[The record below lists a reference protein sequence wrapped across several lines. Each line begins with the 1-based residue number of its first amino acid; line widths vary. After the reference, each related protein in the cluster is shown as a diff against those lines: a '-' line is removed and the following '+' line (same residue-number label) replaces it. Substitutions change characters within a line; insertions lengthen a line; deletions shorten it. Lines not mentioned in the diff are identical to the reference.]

1 MGSTAPPRRR
11 GIVRWPIA
19 MLWQLVTP
27 IANRI
32 GILPS
37 LGGGLTLML
46 IGFVVP
52 GIFYGSIA
60 LALLGYLLG
69 ALLFVFGAAL
79 FVRGVI

>member
-1 MGSTAPPRRR
+1 
-11 GIVRWPIA
+11 